1 MPVTR
6 GTGTVP
12 VGAKVSE
19 EQHEA
24 LRWLAYVEHTTVSA
38 IISRYAAEGL
48 ERDHV
53 IQRFN
58 ASSAKDPHPR

>member
-6 GTGTVP
+6 GTGTVS

-48 ERDHV
+48 KRDQV

-58 ASSAKDPHPR
+58 ASGTREPRPR